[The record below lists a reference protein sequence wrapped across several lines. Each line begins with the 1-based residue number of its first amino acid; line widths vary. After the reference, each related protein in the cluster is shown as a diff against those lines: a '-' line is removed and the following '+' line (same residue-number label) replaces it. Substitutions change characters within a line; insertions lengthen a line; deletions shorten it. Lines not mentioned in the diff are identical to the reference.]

1 MPFVAQKKIRPMR
14 PFKLR
19 RRAGFSLVELLVVI
33 VIIGLIA
40 TVVAIN
46 VLPAQDRAQVEKARA
61 DIAVLEQALESY
73 RLDLF
78 SYPTTEQGLEAL
90 LAAPT
95 GLRQPERYREGG
107 YIRRLPQDPWG
118 NPYQYVQPGAR
129 GPFDVFSFG
138 SDGQPGG
145 EKTAADIGNWR
156 EPTAS

>member
-1 MPFVAQKKIRPMR
+1 MGPLISYAQR
-14 PFKLR
+14 L
-19 RRAGFSLVELLVVI
+19 ADLAAWLVDGGEL
-33 VIIGLIA
+33 
-40 TVVAIN
+40 
-46 VLPAQDRAQVEKARA
+46 
-61 DIAVLEQALESY
+61 
-73 RLDLF
+73 RLDSLR
-78 SYPTTEQGLEAL
+78 QHDVVEAL